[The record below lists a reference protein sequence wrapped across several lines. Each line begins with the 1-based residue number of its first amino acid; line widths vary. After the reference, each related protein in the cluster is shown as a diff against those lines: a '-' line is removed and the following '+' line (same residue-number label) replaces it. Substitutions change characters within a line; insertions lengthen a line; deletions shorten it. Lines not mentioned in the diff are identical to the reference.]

1 MSDKEMKFHNW
12 EDIMDEQGRQHEQ
25 QPICGAT
32 EGHFIVQ
39 NMRSI
44 ITAMKNSPFLKI
56 LMIGFLILLL
66 QIPIALISSTVQE
79 RKYRSDNAEKE
90 VASKWGQMQHL
101 IGPFITVPYEREV
114 LRKEKT
120 GDTDYDSDPA
130 DQLIGQM
137 LLLSAMKNT
146 QDLEKVAE
154 NSLAKTVVEYAIFFP
169 EDLNIHADVGNMFR
183 HRGIFDFPVYRMNL
197 SMDGRFIQPDF
208 TKLDI
213 QPTRILWNQAKLNV
227 LISDTRAITSRA
239 VLSWNAVTL
248 PFEPGGKMFSETNRG
263 IQVDLKDQLTAD
275 AFTFSFQL
283 DIQGSTGVYFAPA
296 GKNTEATLE
305 SNWGDPSFQGNWLPV
320 EQKIEEND
328 FTATWRVPSI
338 GRNFPQAWSG
348 TADTLPVES
357 VDMFGVDFIVPVD
370 LYSMTERSIKYQFLF
385 LTLTF
390 TTFWLFEVITK
401 RRLHAIQ
408 YLLVG
413 AGMCLFYLL
422 ELSLAEHIGF
432 LWAYL
437 IAALSIIL
445 LITLYCMSILQTP
458 RHSFIIGAFILLL
471 YGYLYTLLVNQD
483 YSLMAGSIGL
493 FFLLGIIMYLT
504 RNIQWH
510 GAASKMTANG
520 DAR

>member
-1 MSDKEMKFHNW
+1 
-12 EDIMDEQGRQHEQ
+12 MDDQEKQHEQ
-25 QPICGAT
+25 QAGSGT
-32 EGHFIVQ
+32 TTGHFLIQ
-39 NMRSI
+39 NMRNVFASI
-44 ITAMKNSPFLKI
+44 KNSPFIKI
-56 LMIGFLILLL
+56 MMIGFLILLL
-66 QIPIALISSTVQE
+66 QIPIFMISSTVQE
-79 RKYRSDNAEKE
+79 RKYRSYNAEME
-90 VASKWGQMQHL
+90 VASKWGQMQHV

-114 LRKEKT
+114 LRKDET
-120 GDTDYDSDPA
+120 GKVDYDSDRT

-137 LLLSAMKNT
+137 LLLSAIKDT

-154 NSLAKTVVEYAIFFP
+154 NSLTKTVMEYAIFFP
-169 EDLNIHADVGNMFR
+169 EDLNIHADVENMFR

-208 TKLDI
+208 SKLDI
-213 QPTRILWNQAKLNV
+213 QPTRILWDQARLNV

-239 VLSWNAVTL
+239 ALSWNDGIL

-263 IQVDLKDQLTAD
+263 IQVNLKDQMTAD
-275 AFTFSFQL
+275 TFTFSFQL
-283 DIQGSTGVYFAPA
+283 DVQGSTGVYFAPA

-320 EQKIEEND
+320 EQNIEENE

-338 GRNFPQAWSG
+338 GRNFPQAWAG

-357 VDMFGVDFIVPVD
+357 VDTFGVDFIVPVD
-370 LYSMTERSIKYQFLF
+370 LYRMTERSIKYQFLF

-390 TTFWLFEVITK
+390 ITFWLFEVITK

-437 IAALSIIL
+437 IAALSIML
-445 LITLYCMSILQTP
+445 LITFYCMSILKTP
-458 RHSFIIGAFILLL
+458 RHSLIMGTFVSLL

-483 YSLMAGSIGL
+483 YSLMAGSLGL

-504 RNIQWH
+504 RNIKWH
-510 GAASKMTANG
+510 GSATKMIAEG